1 MSLNSLKLEN
11 MKKILAVCMSLVVS
25 ICLGQV
31 PPKDKVIKID
41 YLTRGENVR
50 NKIYKKETCIDSSM
64 KIVEYPMGPTFEYV
78 KDSIKLSYHFEF
90 ISKMKKC
97 LVSAM
102 TLLEILDKD
111 MNVVAQYRV
120 EVNQFEN
127 AVQFHL
133 FFKDPKFSSEKYFVQ
148 FKITTL
154 NEDYV
159 STLARLP
166 HRFPEQ

>member
-1 MSLNSLKLEN
+1 
-11 MKKILAVCMSLVVS
+11 MKKILAVCMCLVVS

-41 YLTRGENVR
+41 YLTRGENVP
-50 NKIYKKETCIDSSM
+50 YKLYTKETCIDSSM
-64 KIVEYPMGPTFEYV
+64 KIVEYPMGPTFEFV
-78 KDSIKLSYHFEF
+78 KDSIKLSYHFELS
-90 ISKMKKC
+90 SKKKRC

-111 MNVVAQYRV
+111 MNVVAQKTV

-154 NEDYV
+154 DEGYV

>member
-1 MSLNSLKLEN
+1 
-11 MKKILAVCMSLVVS
+11 MKKILAVCMCLVVS

-31 PPKDKVIKID
+31 PQKNDIIKID
-41 YLTRGENVR
+41 KMTRGKNVR
-50 NKIYKKETCIDSSM
+50 NKLYEKETCIDSSM
-64 KIVEYPMGPTFEYV
+64 KIVEYPMGPTYEHI
-78 KDSIKLSYHFEF
+78 KDSIKLSYHFELS
-90 ISKMKKC
+90 SKMKRC

-111 MNVVAQYRV
+111 MNVVAQKTV